1 MCALSVGLS
10 GGKVFLLRLLVLVCI
25 HALPPGEDGTRHR
38 GFGADPQPLGQ
49 HRVVGAVERLERVGV
64 HVQFISTLN
73 KGKRINKEVNLQVK
87 SHFPI

>member
-64 HVQFISTLN
+64 HVQFSLN
-73 KGKRINKEVNLQVK
+73 KGKRINKEVNQVK